1 MDNCCEY
8 PLCVHLWA
16 FCYLSITFQ
25 IYTIFIKM
33 KLLQITLFDSW
44 LGAFLAINLKN
55 KDYNKYIL
63 FKDLK
68 FSFKFEIDHEN

>member
-1 MDNCCEY
+1 
-8 PLCVHLWA
+8 
-16 FCYLSITFQ
+16 
-25 IYTIFIKM
+25 M
-33 KLLQITLFDSW
+33 KLLQITLFDSL

-55 KDYNKYIL
+55 KDYNKYIS